1 MYTPTDCPHWDGC
14 SAPVC
19 PLNKTGSH
27 LRDEP
32 ICFYAL
38 ELVKPD
44 AKERFKENQLIWLKD
59 ALEPNI
65 DWFKSLARD
74 IAKRLDKAALTKSR
88 MSNSKFTLIAKG

>member
-1 MYTPTDCPHWDGC
+1 MYTPTDCPHWDRC

-38 ELVKPD
+38 ELVKPEAD
-44 AKERFKENQLIWLKD
+44 ERFNESELIWLKD

-65 DWFKSLARD
+65 DWFQKQSRD
-74 IAKRLDKAALTKSR
+74 IKKRMDKSALTKSR
-88 MSNSKFTLIAKG
+88 MTQKQFQGA